1 MNRLTAI
8 QSEAALATAIEAAL
22 TERGWIVKVIRRH
35 ITFTRLLATIRDETI
50 EIDLAVDSPLLFPI
64 EHLDGRPTLAP
75 QDLAARKILAI
86 LDRAE
91 GHDFTDLWGWRS
103 GSAAQSA

>member
-91 GHDFTDLWGWRS
+91 GRDFTDLWGWRS